1 MGNNNNCGCKCQ
13 NKPKED
19 ELDLPMNQ
27 QMNENIKAHNI
38 FNKDKYDTNNIHMSN
53 SNEINTNIKAHYNTR
68 KTPPRKDSI
77 EDAIQM
83 NLFEDNK
90 ITLNEFNNKDV
101 DDDDKYK
108 MKDQSVK
115 IDTSVHSNNNNVN
128 YNSYEK
134 ELEDDYEPKPKVYD
148 VVVKQHQLEYNNNNN
163 GKYCNKIPQL
173 NLNEFTCDIDDN
185 NNNCLQIETLKQ
197 NLTPNATH
205 INNNHHNHYN
215 NSNTFNTK
223 STPKQYNIP
232 MYNINTDNDPLLN
245 NNNVT
250 SLSNHKHSKTNRASQ
265 TLLTSSKNGYLA
277 SEMVFT
283 EPSKDNIN
291 PPSHF
296 QLHNI
301 QTTSPPVNQATSD
314 IFTHHKIILKQSPS
328 LPTSPTEFLN
338 FIPDISLINNFLV
351 DVLYYS
357 ELYKLNHNDN
367 LSKPNNRKYISRFCV
382 ITKTS
387 FKYFSSR
394 EKFITLQ
401 KPILSINLSQI
412 KQVSLFQFENDIP
425 ISKPV
430 HPHPHQPKQFI
441 INNNVNKKLK
451 TFHNFILL
459 YDNVFEVFASENQEI
474 SNKFVSIINYYIN
487 DLNNL

>member
-19 ELDLPMNQ
+19 ELDLPMKQ
-27 QMNENIKAHNI
+27 QTKDTIKTHNI
-38 FNKDKYDTNNIHMSN
+38 FNKDKFDTTTVHISN
-53 SNEINTNIKAHYNTR
+53 SNETNTNIKAHYNTR

-101 DDDDKYK
+101 EENKYK
-108 MKDQSVK
+108 IKEQSVK
-115 IDTSVHSNNNNVN
+115 IDTSVHNNVN

-134 ELEDDYEPKPKVYD
+134 ELEDDYEPKPKAYD
-148 VVVKQHQLEYNNNNN
+148 VVVKQHQLEYNSNNNN
-163 GKYCNKIPQL
+163 NNNKYCNKLPQL
-173 NLNEFTCDIDDN
+173 NLNEFTCERED
-185 NNNCLQIETLKQ
+185 NNCLQIETLKQ
-197 NLTPNATH
+197 NLTPNTTH
-205 INNNHHNHYN
+205 IHNIHYN
-215 NSNTFNTK
+215 NTFNTK

-232 MYNINTDNDPLLN
+232 IYNINTDNDPIINN
-245 NNNVT
+245 NNNVD
-250 SLSNHKHSKTNRASQ
+250 SLSNQKHSKTNRASQ

-283 EPSKDNIN
+283 ETSKDNIN
-291 PPSHF
+291 PTSHF
-296 QLHNI
+296 QVYH
-301 QTTSPPVNQATSD
+301 QSTSPPLNQATSD
-314 IFTHHKIILKQSPS
+314 LFTHHKIILKQSPTI
-328 LPTSPTEFLN
+328 PTSPNEFLN

-387 FKYFSSR
+387 FKYFASR

-401 KPILSINLSQI
+401 KPILSIDLSQI
-412 KQVSLFQFENDIP
+412 KQVSLFQFENEIP
-425 ISKPV
+425 TTKPTQSLT
-430 HPHPHQPKQFI
+430 HHHKQFM
-441 INNNVNKKLK
+441 INNNPNRKLK
-451 TFHNFILL
+451 IFYNFILL
-459 YDNVFEVFASENQEI
+459 YDDLFEIFASENQEI